1 MYSELALFRS
11 CVKTVITAK
20 ITETFVFSKQGVK
33 EIKAK
38 KNTRMLRELFLRHD
52 GKKIGEKIRINRNQ
66 LRSRAQHTILRSG
79 VPF

>member
-33 EIKAK
+33 EIKTK

-52 GKKIGEKIRINRNQ
+52 GEKIGEKIRINRNQ

>member
-20 ITETFVFSKQGVK
+20 ITKTFVFSKQGVK